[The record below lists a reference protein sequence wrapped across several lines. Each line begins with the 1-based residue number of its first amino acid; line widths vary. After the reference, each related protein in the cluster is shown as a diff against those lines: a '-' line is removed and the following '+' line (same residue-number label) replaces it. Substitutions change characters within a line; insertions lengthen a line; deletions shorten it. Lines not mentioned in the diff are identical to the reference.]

1 MRKTLLLTLVGTD
14 RTGLVESLADKVAAL
29 GANWEES
36 RMARLSGQFAGIVL
50 VTIESDKTDALIA
63 DLRQLESKGLSVTAR
78 LVEAAPS
85 ESFGTAYQLVVT
97 GNDRP
102 GIVRD
107 VSRTLSERGVNVEE
121 LETTVESAPM
131 TGGPLFVARARVRV
145 PGSSTL
151 GELRG
156 ALEKLGGELVIDLTA
171 E

>member
-1 MRKTLLLTLVGTD
+1 
-14 RTGLVESLADKVAAL
+14 
-29 GANWEES
+29 
-36 RMARLSGQFAGIVL
+36 VL
-50 VTIESDKTDALIA
+50 VTVDAAKTDALIA
-63 DLRQLESKGLSVTAR
+63 ELRQLDAKGLNVTAR
-78 LVEAAPS
+78 IVENAPAS
-85 ESFGTAYQLVVT
+85 AVGVTYSLVVT

-131 TGGPLFVARARVRV
+131 SGGSLFVARARVRV
-145 PGSSTL
+145 PVSAQL
-151 GELRG
+151 GDLRS